1 MAKKQKKKILIP
13 VLDNELFLNVRHA
26 LEHQGTSFNAYC
38 KNKNIDRRNARRAV
52 IGESTFKK
60 ALILKQQI
68 LRDAK
73 LTKPKKT
80 TIPQPTQDTR
90 HANPND

>member
-1 MAKKQKKKILIP
+1 MAKKQKKKPPITT
-13 VLDNELFLNVRHA
+13 LDNELFLNVRHA

-38 KNKNIDRRNARRAV
+38 ANKKIDRRNARRAV
-52 IGESTFKK
+52 IGKSTFKQ

-68 LRDAK
+68 LIDAK

-80 TIPQPTQDTR
+80 TIPQPTQDTS
-90 HANPND
+90 HAN